1 MNSMEQ
7 VFTAVTISIFLMMGS
22 ALYVLIWD
30 ILDNDSKEKKWKIDL
45 GERLHQEIVDFIGV
59 DDKDEIKDFID
70 KLVVGYLKDNE
81 K

>member
-7 VFTAVTISIFLMMGS
+7 VLTAVTISVFMLMGS

-45 GERLHQEIVDFIGV
+45 GERLHQKIVDFIGV

-70 KLVVGYLKDNE
+70 KLVVGYLKNNE

>member
-1 MNSMEQ
+1 MEQ
-7 VFTAVTISIFLMMGS
+7 VFTAVTISIFMMMGS

-45 GERLHQEIVDFIGV
+45 GEGLHQRIVDFIGV
-59 DDKDEIKDFID
+59 DDKDEIKDFLEQI
-70 KLVVGYLKDNE
+70 VITYLKDR

>member
-1 MNSMEQ
+1 MEQ
-7 VFTAVTISIFLMMGS
+7 VLTEVTISIFMMMGS

-30 ILDNDSKEKKWKIDL
+30 VLDNDSKEKKWKIDL
-45 GERLHQEIVDFIGV
+45 GERLHQRIVDFIGV

-70 KLVVGYLKDNE
+70 KLVVGHLKDNE

>member
-7 VFTAVTISIFLMMGS
+7 VFTAVTISIFMMMGS

-30 ILDNDSKEKKWKIDL
+30 VIDNDSKEKKWKIDL
-45 GERLHQEIVDFIGV
+45 GERLHQKIVDFIGV

-70 KLVVGYLKDNE
+70 NLVVGYLKDNE

>member
-1 MNSMEQ
+1 MEQ
-7 VFTAVTISIFLMMGS
+7 VFTAVTISIFMMMGS

-30 ILDNDSKEKKWKIDL
+30 ILDNDSKEKKLKIDL
-45 GERLHQEIVDFIGV
+45 GEGLHQRIVDFIGV